1 MKTENIQDIYQ
12 LTPLQKGILF
22 HSLYAPEFGLY
33 IIQIRYS
40 LRGELDISAF
50 ERAWQQIIERHTVL
64 RTSFYWEDIDN
75 PLQVVYKQVQ
85 LPLQQYDWREIEPV
99 EQQRRLKEF
108 ILSDRKQGFDL
119 SQECLMH
126 LTLIRLGDDV
136 YEFIWSK
143 HHLIMDGWSV
153 PVVLKEFVQIYEAFA
168 QKQPISLEPSRPFR
182 DYIDWLQQQDIAK
195 TEAFWRQA
203 LKEVKEPT
211 SLKNLEID
219 SFCDPRSDPFGN
231 RQERYD
237 EEQIK
242 LSTATTAALQSL
254 AKQHQL
260 TLNTLIQG
268 AWAIL
273 LGRYSCRN
281 KVVYGCTVSGRPVEL
296 EGIESMVGVFINT
309 LPIYVELDPQQFL
322 VTWLQR
328 FQNQLAQARHYEY
341 TPLTDI
347 QGWSEVPRSLPLFES
362 IVVFEN
368 QPVTQFLQEWKGNIE
383 VRDSSLFYKTNYPLT
398 IVAYPGFELAIAI
411 SYDFQRFDTQTIRS
425 ILHDFTVL
433 LQNMTNNPQVRLKD
447 LRILSE
453 EQQQR
458 ILMLEQEATFNFNL
472 AVCS

>member
-22 HSLYAPEFGLY
+22 HSLYAPELGLY

-40 LRGELDISAF
+40 LRGRLNISAF

-75 PLQVVYKQVQ
+75 PLQVVYKQVN
-85 LPLQQYDWREIEPV
+85 LPLKQYDWRDIEPV
-99 EQQRRLKEF
+99 EQQQRLNEF
-108 ILSDRKQGFDL
+108 ILCDRKQGFDL
-119 SQECLMH
+119 SQECLMR

-153 PVVLKEFVQIYEAFA
+153 PVVLKEFVQTYEAFA
-168 QKQPISLEPSRPFR
+168 KGQHISLEPSRPFR
-182 DYIDWLQQQDIAK
+182 DYIDWLQQQDISK
-195 TEAFWRQA
+195 TEAFWRQT

-219 SFCDPRSDPFGN
+219 NVCDPRSASAGN
-231 RQERYD
+231 RKERYD

-260 TLNTLIQG
+260 TLNTIVQG

-273 LGRYSCRN
+273 LGRYSCQN
-281 KVVYGCTVSGRPVEL
+281 EVVYGCTVSGRPVEL

-309 LPIYVELDPQQFL
+309 LPIYVKLDSQQFL
-322 VTWLQR
+322 VTWLQQ
-328 FQNQLAQARHYEY
+328 FQDRLVQARHHEY

-398 IVAYPGFELAIAI
+398 VVAYPGLELVIAI
-411 SYDFQRFDTQTIRS
+411 SFDFQRFDSQTIMS
-425 ILHDFTVL
+425 ILKDFAIL
-433 LQNMTNNPQVRLKD
+433 LQNMANNLQVRLKD
-447 LRILSE
+447 IRILSE

-458 ILMLEQEATFNFNL
+458 ILRLEKEATFNF
-472 AVCS
+472 AVCN

>member
-33 IIQIRYS
+33 VIQIRYS
-40 LRGELDISAF
+40 LRGVLNLTAF

-75 PLQVVYKQVQ
+75 PLQVVCRQVQ

-99 EQQRRLKEF
+99 EQQRRLNEF

-119 SQECLMH
+119 SQECLMR
-126 LTLIRLGDDV
+126 LSLIRLGDDC

-168 QKQPISLEPSRPFR
+168 KGQDISLEPSRPFR
-182 DYIDWLQQQDIAK
+182 DYINWLQQQDIAK

-203 LKEVKEPT
+203 LEEVKAPT

-219 SFCDPRSDPFGN
+219 YRSES
-231 RQERYD
+231 QERYD

-242 LSTATTAALQSL
+242 LSAATTGALQSL

-260 TLNTLIQG
+260 TLNTIVQG

-281 KVVYGCTVSGRPVEL
+281 EIVYGCTVSGRPVEL

-309 LPIYVELDPQQFL
+309 LPIYVKLDPQQFL
-322 VTWLQR
+322 VTWLQQ
-328 FQNQLAQARHYEY
+328 FQNQLAQARHHEY

-368 QPVTQFLQEWKGNIE
+368 QPVTHFLQEWKGNIE
-383 VRDSSLFYKTNYPLT
+383 VKDSSLFYKTNYPLT
-398 IVAYPGFELAIAI
+398 VVAYPSLELVIAI
-411 SYDFQRFDTQTIRS
+411 SYDFQRFDSKTVMS
-425 ILHDFTVL
+425 ILKDFAIL
-433 LQNMTNNPQVRLKD
+433 LQNMANDLQVRLKD
-447 LRILSE
+447 IQILSE

-458 ILMLEQEATFNFNL
+458 ILRLEKEATFNF
-472 AVCS
+472 AACS